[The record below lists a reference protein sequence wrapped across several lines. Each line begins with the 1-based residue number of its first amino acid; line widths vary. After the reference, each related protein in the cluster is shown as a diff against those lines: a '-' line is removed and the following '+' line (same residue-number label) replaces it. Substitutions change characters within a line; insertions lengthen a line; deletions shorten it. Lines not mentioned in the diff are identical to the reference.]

1 MAISNGIVND
11 GQNTQLTIQ
20 RDCHDSSLFLKKL
33 RFACFNK
40 SLESRNDNQAI
51 VILKALAEVSL
62 KTAFV
67 VLSFFDKKAKC
78 LKTKYD
84 KVIDLP

>member
-1 MAISNGIVND
+1 MRILAMTALVHFVAMTKKHEIATILLS
-11 GQNTQLTIQ
+11 QNLAMTV
-20 RDCHDSSLFLKKL
+20 LF
-33 RFACFNK
+33 
-40 SLESRNDNQAI
+40 